1 MKVAIYGKYY
11 LNSTEPIINDIFMFF
26 NNNGVEMIIEAAFLK
41 ILHEKKIIQKEYK
54 TFTSHKELDSS
65 FDMLISIGGDGSI
78 LRAADLVR
86 NSGVPILGINAGR
99 LGFLA
104 TVQKENIAEF
114 MQFIINKKYTI
125 SKRTLLSLSCTPSNT
140 AVEEINFAMNE
151 ISVSRK
157 DTTSMITI
165 ETYLNKEFLNSY
177 WADGL
182 IIATPTGSTGYSM
195 SCGGPILTP
204 DVKGLVIT
212 PIAPHNLNARP
223 LVIPDETEIRLKV
236 SGREKN
242 YLVSLDSRITSVK
255 NETIL
260 IIKKTPFQINM
271 VEINRGDNYY
281 ICIQFLFKNVQTF
294 PSFIFST
301 YYGNERTNSRVWHI
315 SWRK

>member
-11 LNSTEPIINDIFMFF
+11 LNSTEPIIKDIFVFF
-26 NNNGVEMIIEAAFLK
+26 NTNGVELIIEFEFLK
-41 ILHEKKIIQKEYK
+41 ILHEKNIIQKQYK
-54 TFTSHKELDSS
+54 TFSSHAELDSS
-65 FDMLISIGGDGSI
+65 FDMLISIGGDGTI
-78 LRAADLVR
+78 LRAAALVR

-104 TVQKENIAEF
+104 TVQKENISEF
-114 MQFIINKKYTI
+114 MQFIIEKKYTL
-125 SKRTLLSLSCTPSNT
+125 SKRTLLSLTCSPTND
-140 AVEEINFAMNE
+140 AVENLNFALNE

-165 ETYLNKEFLNSY
+165 ETYLNNEFLNSY

-204 DVKGLVIT
+204 DVKSFVVT

-223 LVIPDETEIRLKV
+223 LVIPDDTEIRLKV
-236 SGREKN
+236 SGREEN
-242 YLVSLDSRITSVK
+242 YLVSLDSRITSVE

-260 IIKKTPFQINM
+260 TIKKTAFQINM
-271 VEINRGDNYY
+271 VEIPEET
-281 ICIQFLFKNVQTF
+281 FLKTLRNKLFWGEDRRN
-294 PSFIFST
+294 
-301 YYGNERTNSRVWHI
+301 
-315 SWRK
+315 

>member
-11 LNSTEPIINDIFMFF
+11 LNSTEPIIKDIFVFF
-26 NNNGVEMIIEAAFLK
+26 LNNNVEMIIEAEFLK
-41 ILHEKKIIQKEYK
+41 ILHEKKIIQKDYK
-54 TFTSHKELDSS
+54 TFSSHAELNSS
-65 FDMLISIGGDGSI
+65 FDMLISIGGDGTI
-78 LRAADLVR
+78 LRAAALVR

-104 TVQKENIAEF
+104 TVQKENIDEF
-114 MQFIINKKYTI
+114 MQFIIDKKYTI
-125 SKRTLLSLSCTPSNT
+125 SKRTLLSLTCTPTNE
-140 AVEEINFAMNE
+140 AIEEINFAMNE

-165 ETYLNKEFLNSY
+165 ETYLNNEFLNSY

-204 DVKGLVIT
+204 DVRSFVIT

-223 LVIPDETEIRLKV
+223 LVVPDETEIRLKV
-236 SGREKN
+236 SGREEH

-260 IIKKTPFQINM
+260 VIKKTPFQINM
-271 VEINRGDNYY
+271 VEIPKET
-281 ICIQFLFKNVQTF
+281 FLKTL
-294 PSFIFST
+294 
-301 YYGNERTNSRVWHI
+301 RTKLFWGEDRRN
-315 SWRK
+315 